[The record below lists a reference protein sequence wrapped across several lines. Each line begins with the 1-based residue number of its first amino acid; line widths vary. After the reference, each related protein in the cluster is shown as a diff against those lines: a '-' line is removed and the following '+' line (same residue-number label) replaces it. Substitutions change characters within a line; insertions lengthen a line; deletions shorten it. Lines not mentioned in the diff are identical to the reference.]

1 LILEGLT
8 LLYNTGGREMRNL
21 HERIDAI
28 NEHFIEMTKNVE
40 RLLRINM
47 EMLKKKTFEKA
58 LYGEAKVVEDRIN
71 AYEVKIKEDSIVAIA
86 MFQPAAG
93 DLRSLMSTIEGS
105 KMLERMGD
113 LLLDDIKLIR
123 EMEKKG
129 DLHKP
134 HLGLVWEMVVK
145 VEEVFSTYTTA
156 LVERDDRKIYSML
169 ALDDEINE
177 IRDTVV
183 KKVIELM
190 KESSENVEFGNLLLL
205 STKKYE
211 RISDKIMQ
219 LGKSLVYNV
228 SGDNLRKQ
236 ELIKKN

>member
-1 LILEGLT
+1 
-8 LLYNTGGREMRNL
+8 MRNL

-47 EMLKKKTFEKA
+47 EMLKKRSFERS

-93 DLRSLMSTIEGS
+93 DLRSLLSTIEGS

-113 LLLDDIKLIR
+113 LLLADLKLLR

-134 HLGLVWEMVVK
+134 HLDLVGEMVGK
-145 VEEVFSTYTTA
+145 VEEIFTAYTTA
-156 LVERDDRKIYSML
+156 LVEKDDKKIYSIL
-169 ALDDEINE
+169 ALDEEIND
-177 IRDTVV
+177 IRDSVV

-190 KESSENVEFGNLLLL
+190 KESPDNVEFGNLLLL

-219 LGKSLVYNV
+219 LGRSLVYNV

>member
-1 LILEGLT
+1 
-8 LLYNTGGREMRNL
+8 MRNL

-47 EMLKKKTFEKA
+47 EMLKKRSFERS
-58 LYGEAKVVEDRIN
+58 LYGEARVVEDRIN
-71 AYEVKIKEDSIVAIA
+71 AYEVKIKEDSIVTIA

-93 DLRSLMSTIEGS
+93 DLRALMSTIEGS

-113 LLLDDIKLIR
+113 LLLDDLKLIR

-134 HLGLVWEMVVK
+134 HLGLVGEMVVK
-145 VEEVFSTYTTA
+145 VEEIFTAYTTA
-156 LVERDDRKIYSML
+156 LVEKDDKKIYAIL
-169 ALDDEINE
+169 ALDEEIND
-177 IRDTVV
+177 IRDSVV
-183 KKVIELM
+183 RKVIDLM
-190 KESSENVEFGNLLLL
+190 KESPENVEFGNLLLL

>member
-1 LILEGLT
+1 
-8 LLYNTGGREMRNL
+8 MRNL

-40 RLLRINM
+40 RLLRINL
-47 EMLKKKTFEKA
+47 EMLKKRSFERS

-71 AYEVKIKEDSIVAIA
+71 AYEVKIKEDSIVTIA

-113 LLLDDIKLIR
+113 LLLDDIKLLR

-134 HLGLVWEMVVK
+134 HLRLIGEMVMK
-145 VEEVFSTYTTA
+145 VEEIFTAYTAA
-156 LVERDDRKIYSML
+156 LVEKDDKKIYSIL
-169 ALDDEINE
+169 ALDEEIND

-183 KKVIELM
+183 KKVIDLM
-190 KESSENVEFGNLLLL
+190 KESPENVEFGNLLLL

>member
-1 LILEGLT
+1 
-8 LLYNTGGREMRNL
+8 MRNL

-47 EMLKKKTFEKA
+47 EMLKKRSFERS

-71 AYEVKIKEDSIVAIA
+71 AYEVKIKEDSIVTIA

-93 DLRSLMSTIEGS
+93 DLRALMSTIEGS

-113 LLLDDIKLIR
+113 LLLDDLKLIR

-134 HLGLVWEMVVK
+134 HLGLIGEMVVK
-145 VEEVFSTYTTA
+145 VEEIFSAYTTA
-156 LVERDDRKIYSML
+156 LVERDDKKIYSIL
-169 ALDDEINE
+169 ALDEEIND

-183 KKVIELM
+183 RKVIDLM
-190 KESSENVEFGNLLLL
+190 KESPENVEFGNLILL

-219 LGKSLVYNV
+219 LGRSLVYNV

>member
-1 LILEGLT
+1 
-8 LLYNTGGREMRNL
+8 MRNL
-21 HERIDAI
+21 HERIDAV

-40 RLLRINM
+40 RLLRINL
-47 EMLKKKTFEKA
+47 EMLKKRSFERS

-71 AYEVKIKEDSIVAIA
+71 AYEVKIKEDSIVTIA

-93 DLRSLMSTIEGS
+93 DLRALMSTIEGS

-113 LLLDDIKLIR
+113 LLLDDLKLIR

-134 HLGLVWEMVVK
+134 HLRLIGEMVMK
-145 VEEVFSTYTTA
+145 VEEIFTAYTAA
-156 LVERDDRKIYSML
+156 LVEKDDKKIYSIL
-169 ALDDEINE
+169 ALDEEIND

-183 KKVIELM
+183 KKVIDLM
-190 KESSENVEFGNLLLL
+190 KESPENVEFGNLLLL

>member
-1 LILEGLT
+1 
-8 LLYNTGGREMRNL
+8 MRNL

-47 EMLKKKTFEKA
+47 EMLKKRSFERS

-93 DLRSLMSTIEGS
+93 DLRSLLSTIEGS

-113 LLLDDIKLIR
+113 LLLADLKLLR

-129 DLHKP
+129 NLHKP
-134 HLGLVWEMVVK
+134 HLDLVGEMVGK
-145 VEEVFSTYTTA
+145 VEEIFTAYTTA
-156 LVERDDRKIYSML
+156 LVEKDDKKIYSIL
-169 ALDDEINE
+169 ALDEEIND
-177 IRDTVV
+177 IRDSVV

-190 KESSENVEFGNLLLL
+190 KESPDNVEFGNLLLL

-219 LGKSLVYNV
+219 LGRSLVYNV

>member
-1 LILEGLT
+1 
-8 LLYNTGGREMRNL
+8 MRNL

-47 EMLKKKTFEKA
+47 EMLKKRSFERS

-71 AYEVKIKEDSIVAIA
+71 AYEVKIREDSIVAIA

-93 DLRSLMSTIEGS
+93 DLRSLLSTIEGS

-113 LLLDDIKLIR
+113 LLLADLQLLR

-129 DLHKP
+129 ELHKP
-134 HLGLVWEMVVK
+134 YLGLLGEMVGK
-145 VEEVFSTYTTA
+145 VEEIFTAYTTA
-156 LVERDDRKIYSML
+156 LVERDDKKIYSIL
-169 ALDDEINE
+169 ALDEEIND
-177 IRDTVV
+177 IRDEVV
-183 KKVIELM
+183 KKVTELM
-190 KESSENVEFGNLLLL
+190 KESPENIEFGNLLLL

>member
-1 LILEGLT
+1 
-8 LLYNTGGREMRNL
+8 MRNL
-21 HERIDAI
+21 HERIDAV

-40 RLLRINM
+40 RLLRINL
-47 EMLKKKTFEKA
+47 EMLKKRSFERS

-71 AYEVKIKEDSIVAIA
+71 AYEVKIKEDSIVTIA

-113 LLLDDIKLIR
+113 LLLDDIKLLR

-134 HLGLVWEMVVK
+134 HLRLIGEMVMK
-145 VEEVFSTYTTA
+145 VEEIFTAYTAA
-156 LVERDDRKIYSML
+156 LVEKDDKKIYSIL
-169 ALDDEINE
+169 ALDEEIND

-183 KKVIELM
+183 KKVIDLM
-190 KESSENVEFGNLLLL
+190 KESPENVEFGNLLLL

>member
-1 LILEGLT
+1 
-8 LLYNTGGREMRNL
+8 MRNL

-47 EMLKKKTFEKA
+47 EMLKKRSFERS

-71 AYEVKIKEDSIVAIA
+71 AYEVKIREDSIVAIA

-93 DLRSLMSTIEGS
+93 DLRSLLSTIEGS

-113 LLLDDIKLIR
+113 LLLADLQLLR

-134 HLGLVWEMVVK
+134 HLGLVGEMVGK
-145 VEEVFSTYTTA
+145 VEEIFTAYTTA
-156 LVERDDRKIYSML
+156 LVERDDKKIYSIL
-169 ALDDEINE
+169 ALDEEIND
-177 IRDTVV
+177 IRDSVV
-183 KKVIELM
+183 KNVIELM
-190 KESSENVEFGNLLLL
+190 KESPDNVEFGNLLLL